1 MRMNPRAPLSITP
14 AFANIGSIFG
24 VSYSTSIA
32 FATARSKELIK
43 TRFDEL
49 RQWWKDW
56 NGSAGNEEQIATLG
70 KKIEQFI
77 SQEEYAL

>member
-1 MRMNPRAPLSITP
+1 MEDEEL
-14 AFANIGSIFG
+14 
-24 VSYSTSIA
+24 
-32 FATARSKELIK
+32 KELIK